1 MYRFLVL
8 EEVCSHFVCCLNFL
22 KKLFEDTLIGMIL
35 HKSGLG
41 VPQTST
47 VFLPYAKQCAEL

>member
-1 MYRFLVL
+1 MLLKF
-8 EEVCSHFVCCLNFL
+8 F

-35 HKSGLG
+35 HKSGLA
-41 VPQTST
+41 VPQTLT